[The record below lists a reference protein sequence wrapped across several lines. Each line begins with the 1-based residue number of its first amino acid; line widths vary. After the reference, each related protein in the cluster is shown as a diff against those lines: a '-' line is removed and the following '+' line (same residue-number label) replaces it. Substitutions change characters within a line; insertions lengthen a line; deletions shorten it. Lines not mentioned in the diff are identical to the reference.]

1 MCIRDRLRPHIG
13 EIASISPFYVSA
25 HPNAGLPNEF
35 GEYDQTPD
43 EMAREIRDYA
53 KQGFVNIV
61 GGCCGTTPE
70 HIGAIVGSIRDLP
83 PRSKKP
89 VSRDCS
95 LSWLE
100 PLYLSEET
108 LFVNVAYQ
116 TNFHATQTIF
126 CIYHF

>member
-1 MCIRDRLRPHIG
+1 MFPPIQLQVP
-13 EIASISPFYVSA
+13 
-25 HPNAGLPNEF
+25 PNEF

-95 LSWLE
+95 LKAGSN
-100 PLYLSEET
+100 LYTSARSL
-108 LFVNVAYQ
+108 LFVNVGER
-116 TNFHATQTIF
+116 TNVTGSAKIRSAHKGRKL
-126 CIYHF
+126 